1 MGFCSR
7 QSTGSGVVVPGP
19 RDCNVWALDC
29 TGFCS
34 RGTWAELPQGLWG
47 LPGPGIKP
55 VSPALTG
62 GLLTTDPP
70 GKPSC
75 VLSDDWR
82 LLAGVCANKRGTLP
96 VGSREPAHLQPA
108 PGQGTPPPCR
118 ASSPAG
124 KTDVASPSF
133 QSTHRTILRTDS
145 RVLLDNVWVSSSL
158 YACPF
163 KDQMPALF

>member
-1 MGFCSR
+1 MLWSMGPTWAPMGFCSR
-7 QSTGSGVVVPGP
+7 HSTGSGVVVPGP
-19 RDCNVWALDC
+19 SDCSVWALDR

-34 RGTWAELPQGLWG
+34 RGTWAELPRGLWG

-96 VGSREPAHLQPA
+96 VSSRAHSRGGVHP
-108 PGQGTPPPCR
+108 PGPWGWRPGRPWPCEGGWPSLSGR
-118 ASSPAG
+118 LSAG
-124 KTDVASPSF
+124 GGWRGGQES
-133 QSTHRTILRTDS
+133 
-145 RVLLDNVWVSSSL
+145 
-158 YACPF
+158 
-163 KDQMPALF
+163 

>member
-1 MGFCSR
+1 MLWSTGLTWAPMGFCSR

-108 PGQGTPPPCR
+108 PGEGCTCQALGAGDLGGCGCVREGGPPCLGG
-118 ASSPAG
+118 SLLVAG
-124 KTDVASPSF
+124 WGGGQES
-133 QSTHRTILRTDS
+133 
-145 RVLLDNVWVSSSL
+145 
-158 YACPF
+158 
-163 KDQMPALF
+163 